1 MSENYHIRAGLKSH
15 SDYKMIARTVHN
27 HTPEKQVTKTVFQ
40 RFVSN
45 RKKVG
50 KKRYI
55 DIDALPVYA

>member
-1 MSENYHIRAGLKSH
+1 MDFH
-15 SDYKMIARTVHN
+15 SCFFLNNGEELSKGQLQVLQVYKKKEQIN
-27 HTPEKQVTKTVFQ
+27 FQ
-40 RFVSN
+40 KFVSN

>member
-1 MSENYHIRAGLKSH
+1 
-15 SDYKMIARTVHN
+15 MIARTVHN

-40 RFVSN
+40 KFVSN